1 MTFFRAED
9 LLRWRWLS
17 KFDSVELVGDVG
29 TFGHILVDGRF
40 KIGILITD
48 EEAIM
53 NELERFMNFPQH
65 SAAIPEF

>member
-9 LLRWRWLS
+9 LLRWRWAS

-29 TFGHILVDGRF
+29 TFGHILVDNHF
-40 KIGILITD
+40 KIGIFIAD

-53 NELERFMNFPQH
+53 VELERFMNFPLEQR
-65 SAAIPEF
+65 SEF